1 VAERGAAVGVD
12 NQTSPVLRYR
22 IMSRVGFLGVDA
34 TAVVSDRW
42 LATVT
47 NTDLCRFR
55 S

>member
-1 VAERGAAVGVD
+1 MGVD

-34 TAVVSDRW
+34 TVVVSDCW

-47 NTDLCRFR
+47 DTDLCCFR